1 MIGLPSSTK
10 IYLCTQPVD
19 FRKGFDGLAGI
30 VTGRSSATRS
40 PVTDRSRRPN
50 MRQIKKCRDLRDERK
65 IS

>member
-1 MIGLPSSTK
+1 MIGLPSSTR

-40 PVTDRSRRPN
+40 PVTD
-50 MRQIKKCRDLRDERK
+50 
-65 IS
+65 